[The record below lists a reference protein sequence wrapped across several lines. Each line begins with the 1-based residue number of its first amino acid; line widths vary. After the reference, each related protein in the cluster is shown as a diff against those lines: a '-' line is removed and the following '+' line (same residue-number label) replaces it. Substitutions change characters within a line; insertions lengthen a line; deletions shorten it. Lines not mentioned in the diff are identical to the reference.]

1 MNHLVN
7 TQEMLTL
14 TSLALYWAFSVY
26 FSLKGG
32 NFLNVLMASVCE
44 TLYTPIL
51 RGKIQ
56 IVMEV
61 KLMGLIHSTV
71 ANS

>member
-1 MNHLVN
+1 
-7 TQEMLTL
+7 MLTL

-32 NFLNVLMASVCE
+32 NFLNVLMASVCVCVCE

-51 RGKIQ
+51 GGKIQ
-56 IVMEV
+56 ILMEV